1 VTYFTEE
8 ISMRYAIKQRRL
20 SAALVSILAVLLGA
34 PLAQA
39 QNYPVKPV
47 RVVLPFSPGGATDI
61 LARIA
66 GQALSEAWGQPVIVD
81 NRPGAGGAIA
91 GSLVTR
97 ANPDGYTL
105 YMPSGTIVTA
115 NPHIYP
121 KLPYNPEKDL
131 VPITNLASSP
141 QVIVVQPGF
150 AAKTVKDLI
159 AMAKAK
165 PKTLTF
171 SSAGVGSQT
180 HLASESF
187 AFAAG
192 IDLIHVPY
200 KSGGLAATAVLSGEV
215 NLTTANVPVAVGH
228 INQGRMRA
236 LAVTS
241 RKRISQLPD
250 VPTVADTIPG
260 FENLGWWALMAP
272 AGTPK
277 PVIEKVQRDVVKML
291 QSAEV
296 RARLDQ
302 LGMDPI
308 GSSPAEFARQLRQ
321 ESEQWAKIVRER
333 GLQVN

>member
-1 VTYFTEE
+1 
-8 ISMRYAIKQRRL
+8 MRCAITIRRFGVP
-20 SAALVSILAVLLGA
+20 LVSALAVLLGMSFA
-34 PLAQA
+34 AAQS
-39 QNYPVKPV
+39 YPAKPV

-61 LARIA
+61 LARIVR
-66 GQALSEAWGQPVIVD
+66 QVLSEAWGQPVIVD

-91 GSLVTR
+91 GGLVAK

-105 YMPSGTIVTA
+105 YMPSGTIITA

-121 KLPYNPEKDL
+121 KLPYSPEKDL
-131 VPITNLASSP
+131 APITNLASSP

-159 AMAKAK
+159 AMAKAR
-165 PKTLTF
+165 PKTITF

-192 IDLIHVPY
+192 IDVMHVPY

-215 NLTTANVPVAVGH
+215 NFTTANVPVAVGH

-250 VPTVADTIPG
+250 VPTVDDTIPG

-272 AGTPK
+272 TGTPK
-277 PVIEKVQRDVVKML
+277 AVIEKIQRDVVKML
-291 QSAEV
+291 QSPEV

-308 GSSPAEFARQLRQ
+308 GNSPADFAKQLRQ
-321 ESEQWAKIVRER
+321 ESREWAKIVRER
-333 GLQVN
+333 RLQVD

>member
-1 VTYFTEE
+1 MHCRFSVAF
-8 ISMRYAIKQRRL
+8 
-20 SAALVSILAVLLGA
+20 VSTLAVLLGTSFA
-34 PLAQA
+34 AAQG
-39 QNYPVKPV
+39 YPAKPV
-47 RVVLPFSPGGATDI
+47 RVVLPFSSGGATDI

-66 GQALSEAWGQPVIVD
+66 GQALSEAWGQSVIVD

-91 GSLVTR
+91 GSLVAR

-105 YMPSGTIVTA
+105 FMPSGTIITA

-131 VPITNLASSP
+131 VPITNLASNP
-141 QVIVVQPGF
+141 QVIVVQAGF

-165 PKTLTF
+165 PQTITF

-192 IDLIHVPY
+192 FDAMHVPY
-200 KSGGLAATAVLSGEV
+200 KSGGLAANAVLSGEV
-215 NLTTANVPVAVGH
+215 NFTTANVAVAVGH
-228 INQGRMRA
+228 INQGSRMRA

-250 VPTVADTIPG
+250 VPTVDETIQG

-272 AGTPK
+272 TGTPK
-277 PVIEKVQRDVVKML
+277 AVIEKIQRDVVKML
-291 QSAEV
+291 QSPDV

-308 GSSPAEFARQLRQ
+308 GSSPADFARQLRQ
-321 ESEQWAKIVRER
+321 ESAQWSKIVRER
-333 GLQVN
+333 KLQVN

>member
-1 VTYFTEE
+1 
-8 ISMRYAIKQRRL
+8 MRCAITIRRFGVP
-20 SAALVSILAVLLGA
+20 LVSALAVLLGMSFA
-34 PLAQA
+34 AAQS
-39 QNYPVKPV
+39 YPAKPV

-61 LARIA
+61 LARIVR
-66 GQALSEAWGQPVIVD
+66 QVLSEAWGQPVIVD

-91 GSLVTR
+91 GGLVAK

-105 YMPSGTIVTA
+105 YMPSGTIITA

-121 KLPYNPEKDL
+121 KLPYSPEKDL
-131 VPITNLASSP
+131 APITNLASSA

-159 AMAKAK
+159 AMAKAR
-165 PKTLTF
+165 PKTITF

-192 IDLIHVPY
+192 IDVMHVPY

-215 NLTTANVPVAVGH
+215 NFTTANVPVAVGH

-250 VPTVADTIPG
+250 VPTVDDTIPG

-272 AGTPK
+272 TGTPK
-277 PVIEKVQRDVVKML
+277 AVIEKIHRDVVKML
-291 QSAEV
+291 QSPEV

-308 GSSPAEFARQLRQ
+308 GNNPADFAKQLRQ
-321 ESEQWAKIVRER
+321 ESREWAKIVRER
-333 GLQVN
+333 RLQVD

>member
-1 VTYFTEE
+1 
-8 ISMRYAIKQRRL
+8 MHCAITIRRFSVAFVSNL
-20 SAALVSILAVLLGA
+20 AMLFGTSFAA
-34 PLAQA
+34 AQG
-39 QNYPVKPV
+39 YPVKPV

-97 ANPDGYTL
+97 SNPDGYTL

-121 KLPYNPEKDL
+121 KLPYDPEKDL

-150 AAKTVKDLI
+150 PAKTVKDLI

-165 PKTLTF
+165 PKAITF

-180 HLASESF
+180 HLAAESF

-192 IDLIHVPY
+192 IDLMHVPY
-200 KSGGLAATAVLSGEV
+200 KSGGLAANAVLSGEV
-215 NLTTANVPVAVGH
+215 NFTPANVPVAVGH
-228 INQGRMRA
+228 VNQGKLRA

-241 RKRISQLPD
+241 RMRVRQLPD
-250 VPTVADTIPG
+250 VPTVDEAIPG

-277 PVIEKVQRDVVKML
+277 AIIEKIQRDAVKML
-291 QSAEV
+291 HSADV

-308 GSSPAEFARQLRQ
+308 GNTPADFARQLRQ
-321 ESEQWAKIVRER
+321 ESAQWAKIVRER
-333 GLQVN
+333 KLQVN

>member
-1 VTYFTEE
+1 
-8 ISMRYAIKQRRL
+8 MHCAITIRRF
-20 SAALVSILAVLLGA
+20 SVALVSTLAVLLGMSFTA
-34 PLAQA
+34 AQS
-39 QNYPVKPV
+39 YPAKPV

-61 LARIA
+61 LARIVR
-66 GQALSEAWGQPVIVD
+66 QVLSEAWGQPVIVD

-91 GSLVTR
+91 GSLVAR

-105 YMPSGTIVTA
+105 YMPSGTIITA

-159 AMAKAK
+159 AMAKAR
-165 PKTLTF
+165 PKTITF

-192 IDLIHVPY
+192 IDVMHVPY

-215 NLTTANVPVAVGH
+215 NFTTANVPVAVGH

-250 VPTVADTIPG
+250 VPTVDDTIPG

-272 AGTPK
+272 TGTPK
-277 PVIEKVQRDVVKML
+277 AVTEKIQRDVVKML
-291 QSAEV
+291 QSPEV
-296 RARLDQ
+296 RAHLDQ

-308 GSSPAEFARQLRQ
+308 GNSPADFAKQLRH
-321 ESEQWAKIVRER
+321 ESGQWAKIVRER

>member
-1 VTYFTEE
+1 MYC
-8 ISMRYAIKQRRL
+8 AITLRQF
-20 SAALVSILAVLLGA
+20 SVALVATLAVLLGA
-34 PLAQA
+34 SFAAAQS
-39 QNYPVKPV
+39 YPIKPV
-47 RVVLPFSPGGATDI
+47 RIVLPFSPGGATDI

-91 GSLVTR
+91 GSLVTK
-97 ANPDGYTL
+97 ATPDGYTL
-105 YMPSGTIVTA
+105 YMPSGTIVAA

-165 PKTLTF
+165 PKAIIF

-180 HLASESF
+180 HLAGESF

-192 IDLIHVPY
+192 IDVMHVPY
-200 KSGGLAATAVLSGEV
+200 KSGGLAANAVLSGEV
-215 NLTTANVPVAVGH
+215 NFTAANVPVVVGH
-228 INQGRMRA
+228 INQGRLRA
-236 LAVTS
+236 LAGTS
-241 RKRISQLPD
+241 RERIRQLPD
-250 VPTVADTIPG
+250 VPTVAETIAG

-272 AGTPK
+272 SGTPTA
-277 PVIEKVQRDVVKML
+277 VIEKIQRDVVKVL
-291 QSAEV
+291 QSPDV

-302 LGMDPI
+302 LGMDLI
-308 GSSPAEFARQLRQ
+308 GSSPTEFAKQLRQ
-321 ESEQWAKIVRER
+321 ESREWAKIVRER
-333 GLQVN
+333 GLQVK